1 MLVPCGIAKC
11 DIIVEDYV
19 EDLSYLFNTL
29 PSILTISIQCEDDY
43 NIPIGIVIKEK
54 SIISDDNKSIISEL
68 EFYSKTEFENS
79 IEGKYSDKLIVSNL
93 SNVIAEN
100 LRDFQ
105 EIKVKNSYLFKP
117 LETEI
122 INNTIARIGIG
133 KNVSIEVVLLD
144 GELIFG
150 DLSWQTYENY
160 IHLIPV
166 NDLPIDVCCSLEFS
180 KPKNGWEIE
189 DNILLQFNSVN
200 GKIYGDSNVIKIDK
214 KFITGIRSFSL
225 LSDLSISN
233 IPNPDAVSIYNNNVK
248 IASKYALGISNYIEM
263 ALSEESIPSEGINF
277 KDDEIIYTD
286 WNFINRIAGG
296 INSVGV
302 SIYGLGASY
311 GKQKSLDDF
320 AMQKLRCETY
330 ERIKHVLKGKKKE
343 YNFEGYLIVPQSI
356 ETTNIDGEN
365 CRLFICSTSSSLEDG
380 NWIPL
385 LVKENCLNYPL
396 EFLHRISSRL
406 KFYGELKQIP
416 VSISGENKSA
426 CILCRVIGFL
436 NDN

>member
-19 EDLSYLFNTL
+19 EDLSYPFNTL

-189 DNILLQFNSVN
+189 DNILLQFNSVG

-311 GKQKSLDDF
+311 GKRKSLDDF

-365 CRLFICSTSSSLEDG
+365 CRLFICSTSSSLEYG

-406 KFYGELKQIP
+406 KFYCELKQIP